1 MEHTINIKVHIG
13 DMLQASRFAVLA
25 TEGNGQPHASLIAIT
40 PTDDYRS
47 MIFATYR
54 NTRKYLNL
62 AHNSQV
68 AVLIE
73 GENINRSALQEG
85 FVLTAFGHAHEISPA
100 GHDVTL
106 RAHLDRHPD
115 LELFMQSKECAL
127 IRVTV
132 EAYQVVN
139 GIDDATWYPIKELNT
154 CQSGTGTVL

>member
-1 MEHTINIKVHIG
+1 MKHTINIKTHIV

-40 PTDDYRS
+40 PTEGFRS
-47 MIFATYR
+47 LIFATYR

-62 AHNSQV
+62 ANNSQV
-68 AVLIE
+68 AVLME

-85 FVLTAFGHAHEISPA
+85 FVLTAFGSAHEISLA
-100 GHDVTL
+100 GHDVAQ

-115 LELFMQSKECAL
+115 IEAFVRSKECAL
-127 IRVTV
+127 IQVKV

-139 GIDDATWYPIKELNT
+139 GIDDARWYSIKELNT
-154 CQSGTGTVL
+154 F

>member
-1 MEHTINIKVHIG
+1 MEHTINSKTHIV

-40 PTDDYRS
+40 PTDEYKS
-47 MIFATYR
+47 IIFATYR

-62 AHNSQV
+62 VHNSQV

-73 GENINRSALQEG
+73 GENINRTAVQEG
-85 FVLTAFGHAHEISPA
+85 HVLTAFGHAHEISIA
-100 GHDVTL
+100 GHDVVL
-106 RAHLDRHPD
+106 SAHLDRHPD
-115 LELFMQSKECAL
+115 LKSFMQSKECAL

-139 GIDDATWYPIKELNT
+139 GIDDAKWFTITELDI
-154 CQSGTGTVL
+154 L